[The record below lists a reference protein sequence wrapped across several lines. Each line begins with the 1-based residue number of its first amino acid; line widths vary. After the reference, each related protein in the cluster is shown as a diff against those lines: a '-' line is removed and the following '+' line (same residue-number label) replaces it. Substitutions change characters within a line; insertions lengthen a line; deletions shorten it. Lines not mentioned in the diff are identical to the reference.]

1 MGDAGAAVW
10 SAELDRTGR
19 VVFPQRTRRVLF
31 RLVFVVALVL
41 RAVAEPVWRMFH
53 DSEEWWDIVG
63 LIAGGGFLV
72 MAIAC
77 VWQLVTR
84 RPVLTVDREGIR
96 IGRRAKHDLRWS
108 QIGSIGT
115 PTGPALVRSLAIQST
130 DRWAYPLTVGKDH
143 VLDLAEFSHWLRTL
157 DATHP
162 LPTPDQHAAQT
173 PEPS

>member
-10 SAELDRTGR
+10 SAELERTGR

-31 RLVFVVALVL
+31 RLVFVVVL
-41 RAVAEPVWRMFH
+41 GLKAVAEPVWRMFH
-53 DSEEWWDIVG
+53 DSENWWDIVG

-84 RPVLTVDREGIR
+84 RPVLTVDPEGIR
-96 IGRRAKHDLRWS
+96 LGRRAKHALPWS

-115 PTGPALVRSLAIQST
+115 PAGPSLVRTLAIQPT
-130 DRWAYPLTVGKDH
+130 DRWANPLTVGKDH
-143 VLDLAEFSHWLRTL
+143 VLDLAEFSHWLQTL
-157 DATHP
+157 HARHHESPAAT
-162 LPTPDQHAAQT
+162 
-173 PEPS
+173 